1 LFINGW
7 RPDKALVI
15 GTLAILFSAALMAL
29 ALHYSPFA
37 PPEGSTYPASLALW
51 LAGHILAAIAL
62 FLLSGLMT
70 GAFGRDVVSYFKPS
84 ARAAWLAKSD
94 TLRDKAD
101 ENEKGD

>member
-1 LFINGW
+1 MARGSH
-7 RPDKALVI
+7 
-15 GTLAILFSAALMAL
+15 FSGDSA
-29 ALHYSPFA
+29 
-37 PPEGSTYPASLALW
+37 
-51 LAGHILAAIAL
+51 

-84 ARAAWLAKSD
+84 ARAVRLAKSD